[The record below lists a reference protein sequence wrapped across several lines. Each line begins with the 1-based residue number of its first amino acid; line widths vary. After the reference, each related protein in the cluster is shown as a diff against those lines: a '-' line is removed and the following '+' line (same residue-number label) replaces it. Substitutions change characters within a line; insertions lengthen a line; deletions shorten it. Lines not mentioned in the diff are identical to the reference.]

1 MVSES
6 NPSPKIAM
14 IRLFLATLVFGACTG
29 SDEGRTAP
37 ADSFFFPTGVAISP
51 DSHFAYVTNGNTDLR
66 FNGGTV
72 VAVDLQEAIR
82 RYIAE
87 PTKCGFATD
96 PIDNRIAVCDEKNP
110 VMDPQGVPRT
120 LIQADKTV
128 RVGNFPGQPAVQQF
142 LKPTGT
148 ATERGT
154 LAACDP
160 AQGDPNCIPQYQ
172 PDPSQG
178 FRLLVPVRGDPSL
191 TWINIDQNGSLNC
204 GQGAGPV
211 GQCDG
216 AHRIT
221 QLLIDSTIVYAPEP
235 FGVAV
240 SNEMG
245 VALTSHLASATVSLF
260 DIGDRATTPPHFVDV
275 INGVF
280 DVNQN
285 GAQAA
290 YGVALRPLD
299 PALVPAT
306 CPGLPTCTLGDYEIF
321 FATSRVSPRLA
332 QLVARGADLCRPELD
347 ACGTCTNPDPST
359 CPPCDV
365 CNGQREM
372 AVVESTQVR
381 LDLYL
386 SDGSDVRDVK
396 FTKDGS
402 RAYVVDRSPPTVV
415 EFDTSSVPPPAGDP
429 RDIILRAVEVCPQPS
444 LLALR
449 EDPPPLRVYVTCFAA
464 GQIFVIDPP
473 RGEVVDIINVGRG
486 PNAVEL
492 LPTHD
497 GPLGQ
502 VAVVANFADNDLA
515 VVDLNP
521 GSATENT
528 VLFKIGMPN
537 PVMSQ

>member
-6 NPSPKIAM
+6 NSRFLMP
-14 IRLFLATLVFGACTG
+14 RLLLATLLLGACAG

-37 ADSFFFPTGVAISP
+37 ADSFFFPTGVVISP
-51 DSHFAYVTNGNTDLR
+51 DSRFAFVTNGNTDLR

-72 VAVDLQEAIR
+72 AVVDLHEAIG
-82 RYIAE
+82 RYMKD
-87 PTKCGFATD
+87 PNKCGFGTD

-110 VMDPQGVPRT
+110 VNNKTIILG
-120 LIQADKTV
+120 DKTV

-148 ATERGT
+148 ATQRGT
-154 LAACDP
+154 LASCDP
-160 AQGDPNCIPQYQ
+160 ALGDPNCIPGYQ

-178 FRLLVPVRGDPSL
+178 YRLLLPVRGDPSL
-191 TWINIDQNGSLNC
+191 TWINVDPNGTLDC
-204 GQGAGPV
+204 GQSAGPV

-221 QLLIDSTIVYAPEP
+221 QLLIDSSIVFAPEP
-235 FGVAV
+235 FGVSV

-260 DIGDRATTPPHFVDV
+260 DIGDRSTTPPHFVDV

-285 GAQAA
+285 GSQAA

-306 CPGLPTCTLGDYEIF
+306 CPGLPNCTLGDYEIF

-332 QLVARGADLCRPELD
+332 QLVARGADLCRPELPG
-347 ACGTCTNPDPST
+347 CGTCTNPDPSM

-396 FTKDGS
+396 FTKDGN

-415 EFDTSSVPPPAGDP
+415 EIDTTSVPPPAGDP
-429 RDIILRAVEVCPQPS
+429 RDVILRAIEVCPQPS
-444 LLALR
+444 LLAVR

-473 RGEVVDIINVGRG
+473 RGEVIDVINVGRG

-502 VAVVANFADNDLA
+502 IAVVANFADNDLA
-515 VVDLNP
+515 VVDMNP

-537 PVMSQ
+537 PVMNQ